1 MRKYHRK
8 RPPVLPQL
16 RRQAL
21 RWLAA
26 LLTVLLF
33 WPGAALAAEVLQVR
47 GATLLQL
54 GDQNRSYTVQLA
66 CVEVAEAQQ
75 AEAVAWLRRAVPRH
89 TRVNLRPMGQNQG
102 VLLARVQPL
111 NPVRGSTN
119 QAVDLGSGLI
129 AAGLAQA
136 DSHSSADCANVAG

>member
-1 MRKYHRK
+1 M
-8 RPPVLPQL
+8 

-26 LLTVLLF
+26 LIAALVLLL
-33 WPGAALAAEVLQVR
+33 WPGAALAAEMLQVR

-66 CVEVAEAQQ
+66 CIVVPEAQQ
-75 AEAVAWLRRAVPRH
+75 SEAVDWLRQAAPRR

-102 VLLARVQPL
+102 VLLARVQTLSAPQY
-111 NPVRGSTN
+111 RSGSASGST
-119 QAVDLGSGLI
+119 DLASGLV
-129 AAGLAQA
+129 AAGLAQVAA
-136 DSHSSADCANVAG
+136 DADPSGDCANLGA

>member
-1 MRKYHRK
+1 
-8 RPPVLPQL
+8 
-16 RRQAL
+16 L

-26 LLTVLLF
+26 LLAVLLL

-75 AEAVAWLRRAVPRH
+75 VEAVAWLRQAVPRH

-111 NPVRGSTN
+111 APVRGSTN
-119 QAVDLGSGLI
+119 QAADLGSGLI

-136 DSHSSADCANVAG
+136 DSHASADCANVAA

>member
-1 MRKYHRK
+1 M
-8 RPPVLPQL
+8 
-16 RRQAL
+16 
-21 RWLAA
+21 
-26 LLTVLLF
+26 LTVLLV

-47 GATLLQL
+47 GPTLLQL

-66 CVEVAEAQQ
+66 CVEVADAKQ
-75 AEAVAWLRRAVPRH
+75 AEAVAWLRQAVPRH

-111 NPVRGSTN
+111 APPRGSIS
-119 QAVDLGSGLI
+119 QATDLGSGLI

-136 DSHSSADCANVAG
+136 DLLTTADCANVGA

>member
-1 MRKYHRK
+1 M
-8 RPPVLPQL
+8 
-16 RRQAL
+16 
-21 RWLAA
+21 
-26 LLTVLLF
+26 

-75 AEAVAWLRRAVPRH
+75 VEAVAWLRQAVPRH

-111 NPVRGSTN
+111 APVRGSTN
-119 QAVDLGSGLI
+119 QAADLGSGLI
-129 AAGLAQA
+129 AAGLAQP
-136 DSHSSADCANVAG
+136 DSHSSADCANVAA

>member
-1 MRKYHRK
+1 M
-8 RPPVLPQL
+8 
-16 RRQAL
+16 

-26 LLTVLLF
+26 LIAVLSLLL

-47 GATLLQL
+47 GPTLLQL

-66 CVEVAEAQQ
+66 CVEVPEVKQT
-75 AEAVAWLRRAVPRH
+75 EAVAWLRQAVPRH

-111 NPVRGSTN
+111 APQRGSMSQPT
-119 QAVDLGSGLI
+119 DLGSGMI

-136 DSHSSADCANVAG
+136 DLLTTADCANVGA